1 MISLNSVYI
10 DLAIGLVLAFL
21 LFSLL
26 VSGVNEGL
34 VRLLGI
40 RSKFL
45 WAYLADT
52 LDGAR
57 GKRSWIPSTIGEV
70 FARLPFSKDARPE
83 FSPLPAPVRSTATTW
98 SGRLYERLRE
108 IDHNK
113 DGKTSIAS
121 IPPGRFA
128 VAMMEIVTSEGGVP
142 ALLAKLE
149 ADGSPLYGPL
159 KSVWDTAHE
168 DLDAFRKGVE
178 EWFDGEMQRLT
189 MLYRRYVRWVIAAL
203 GLVLTLVFSMDSL
216 EYGRAILTDNAI
228 RAQVA
233 ATADGGAQSLSG
245 LRDKCPDHPADPYAC
260 VTEVLS
266 APAFVQIVGNAPVSV
281 RIPDSGSPKWTWNGG
296 EWLHRLVSPGH
307 WPGFLITFFALLF
320 GAPFW
325 WDIFR
330 RLTGIRVRAGET
342 TK

>member
-1 MISLNSVYI
+1 MNSVYI

-26 VSGVNEGL
+26 LSGINEGL

-45 WAYLADT
+45 WAYLKDM
-52 LDGAR
+52 LDGHN
-57 GKRSWIPSTIGEV
+57 GKKSIPSTIGDV
-70 FARLPFSKDARPE
+70 FARLPFRKDVRPA
-83 FSPLPAPVRSTATTW
+83 FSPLPPPVDSAAPSL
-98 SGRLYERLRE
+98 SGMLYERLRE
-108 IDHNK
+108 IDHGKDGK
-113 DGKTSIAS
+113 DGKTNIAS
-121 IPPGRFA
+121 IPPTRFA
-128 VAMMEIVTSEGGVP
+128 TAMMEIATGEGGVP
-142 ALLAKLE
+142 AMLARLE
-149 ADGSPLYGPL
+149 AAGSPLYRPL
-159 KSVWDTAHE
+159 KSAWDTANGE
-168 DLDAFRKGVE
+168 LEAFRAAVE
-178 EWFDGEMQRLT
+178 QWFDGEMRRLT
-189 MLYRRYVRWVIAAL
+189 VLYRRYVRWVIAVL
-203 GLVLTLVFSMDSL
+203 GLLLTLLFSMDAL

-233 ATADGGAQSLSG
+233 ATADGGAQSLAG
-245 LRDKCPDHPADPYAC
+245 LREKCPDHPTDPYAC

-281 RIPDSGSPKWTWNGG
+281 KIPANGSPQWTWNGG
-296 EWLHRLVSPGH
+296 EWLHRLMSPGH

-342 TK
+342 EK

>member
-1 MISLNSVYI
+1 MDSVYL

-21 LFSLL
+21 LFSML

-45 WAYLADT
+45 WAYLRDT
-52 LDGAR
+52 LDGPD
-57 GKRSWIPSTIGEV
+57 GKKSWIPSSVAEV
-70 FARLPFSKDARPE
+70 FARLPFGGKDARPS
-83 FSPLPAPVRSTATTW
+83 FSPLPAPVESAATTW

-108 IDHNK
+108 IDHRK

-121 IPPGRFA
+121 IPPARFA
-128 VAMMEIVTSEGGVP
+128 VAMMEIVTGEGGVAP
-142 ALLAKLE
+142 MLANLKD
-149 ADGSPLYGPL
+149 AHSPLYGPL
-159 KSVWDTAHE
+159 QGIWDTARG

-203 GLVLTLVFSMDSL
+203 GLVLTLLFSMDSL
-216 EYGRAILTDNAI
+216 EYGKAILTDNAI

-233 ATADGGAQSLSG
+233 AVADGGAQSLAG
-245 LRDKCPDHPADPYAC
+245 LRDRCPDHPADPYGC

-266 APAFVQIVGNAPVSV
+266 APAFVNIVGNAPVSV
-281 RIPDSGSPKWTWNGG
+281 RIPGDGSPSWSWNGG
-296 EWLHRLVSPGH
+296 QWLHRLLTPGH

-342 TK
+342 KQ

>member
-1 MISLNSVYI
+1 LNSVYI

-45 WAYLADT
+45 WAYLRDT
-52 LDGAR
+52 FDGPE
-57 GKRSWIPSTIGEV
+57 GKKSWIPSTIGEV
-70 FARLPFSKDARPE
+70 FAHLPFGNDARPA
-83 FSPLPAPVRSTATTW
+83 FSPLPAPVQSTATTW
-98 SGRLYERLRE
+98 AGQLYERLRE
-108 IDHNK
+108 IDHGK
-113 DGKTSIAS
+113 AGKTSIAT

-128 VAMMEIVTSEGGVP
+128 VAMMEIVTGEGGVD
-142 ALLAKLE
+142 ALLAKLKE
-149 ADGSPLYGPL
+149 DGSPLYGPMR
-159 KSVWDTAHE
+159 SVWDSVNG
-168 DLDAFRKGVE
+168 DLEAFRKGME
-178 EWFDGEMQRLT
+178 DWFDGEMQRLT

-216 EYGRAILTDNAI
+216 EYGRAILNDNAI

-233 ATADGGAQSLSG
+233 ATVDGGAQSLSG
-245 LRDKCPDHPADPYAC
+245 LRDKCPDHPTDPYAC

-281 RIPDSGSPKWTWNGG
+281 RIPDTGSPKWMWNGG
-296 EWLHRLVSPGH
+296 EWLHRLATPGH

-330 RLTGIRVRAGET
+330 RLTGIRTRAGAT
-342 TK
+342 ITK

>member
-1 MISLNSVYI
+1 MNSVYI

-21 LFSLL
+21 LFSML
-26 VSGVNEGL
+26 VSGLNEGL

-40 RSKFL
+40 RGKFL
-45 WAYLADT
+45 WAYLRDT
-52 LDGAR
+52 LDGPD
-57 GKRSWIPSTIGEV
+57 GKKSWIPSTIGEV
-70 FARLPFSKDARPE
+70 FGRLPFSKDARPA
-83 FSPLPAPVRSTATTW
+83 FSDLPAPVQSTATTW
-98 SGRLYERLRE
+98 SERLYERLRE
-108 IDHNK
+108 IDHRK

-121 IPPGRFA
+121 IPPGSFA
-128 VAMMEIVTSEGGVP
+128 MAVMEIVTGEGGVP
-142 ALLAKLE
+142 TLLAKLKE
-149 ADGSPLYGPL
+149 GHSPLYGPL
-159 KSVWDTAHE
+159 NGVWDTAE
-168 DLDAFRKGVE
+168 GDLDAFRKGVE
-178 EWFDGEMQRLT
+178 KWFDGEMQRLT

-233 ATADGGAQSLSG
+233 ATADGGVRSVSG
-245 LRDKCPDHPADPYAC
+245 LRDKCPDHPNDPYAC

-281 RIPDSGSPKWTWNGG
+281 KIPDTGSPKWSWNGG
-296 EWLHRLVSPGH
+296 EWLQRMVTPGH
-307 WPGFLITFFALLF
+307 WPGFLLTFFALLF

-330 RLTGIRVRAGET
+330 RLTGIRVRAGEA

>member
-1 MISLNSVYI
+1 MNSVYL
-10 DLAIGLVLAFL
+10 DLAIGLVVAFL

-34 VRLLGI
+34 VRLLGV
-40 RSKFL
+40 RGRFL
-45 WAYLADT
+45 WAYLRDT
-52 LDGAR
+52 LDGPD
-57 GKRSWIPSTIGEV
+57 GKKSWIPSTISEV
-70 FARLPFSKDARPE
+70 FARLPFGKKDARPD
-83 FSPLPAPVRSTATTW
+83 FSPLPPPVGSTTT
-98 SGRLYERLRE
+98 GMAERLYERLRE
-108 IDHNK
+108 IDHTSR
-113 DGKTSIAS
+113 GKTSIAS

-128 VAMMEIVTSEGGVP
+128 MAMMEIVTSEGGVP
-142 ALLAKLE
+142 ALLARLKE
-149 ADGSPLYGPL
+149 AGSPLYAPL
-159 KSVWDTAHE
+159 RGAWEAAE
-168 DLDAFRKGVE
+168 NDLERFRKSVE
-178 EWFDGEMQRLT
+178 EWFDGEMRRLT

-203 GLVLTLVFSMDSL
+203 GLALTLVFSMDSL

-245 LRDKCPDHPADPYAC
+245 LRDRCPEHPSDPYGC

-281 RIPDSGSPKWTWNGG
+281 KIPGKGSPRWSWNGG
-296 EWLHRLVSPGH
+296 EWLHRLATPGH
-307 WPGFLITFFALLF
+307 WPGFLITFLALLF

-330 RLTGIRVRAGET
+330 RLTGVRVRAGET
-342 TK
+342 TS

>member
-1 MISLNSVYI
+1 MNSVYI

-21 LFSLL
+21 MFSLL
-26 VSGVNEGL
+26 LSGVNEGL

-45 WAYLADT
+45 WAYLRDT
-52 LDGAR
+52 LDGHKGR
-57 GKRSWIPSTIGEV
+57 KSIPSTIAEV
-70 FARLPFSKDARPE
+70 FASLPFRRDERPA
-83 FSPLPAPVRSTATTW
+83 FSAQPPPVRSSATSWT
-98 SGRLYERLRE
+98 GLLYERLRE
-108 IDHNK
+108 IDHGK
-113 DGKTSIAS
+113 DGRTSIAS

-128 VAMMEIVTSEGGVP
+128 MAMMEIVTGEGGVP
-142 ALLAKLE
+142 AMLAKLE
-149 ADGSPLYGPL
+149 QSGSPLYRPL
-159 KSVWDTAHE
+159 KGAWDTAHG
-168 DLDAFRKGVE
+168 DLDAFRKAVE
-178 EWFDGEMQRLT
+178 EWFDGEMSRLT

-203 GLVLTLVFSMDSL
+203 GLVLTLVFSMDAL

-233 ATADGGAQSLSG
+233 TTADGGARSLPS
-245 LRDKCPDHPADPYAC
+245 LRDKCPEHPADPYGC

-266 APAFVQIVGNAPVSV
+266 APAFVQMVSHAPVSV
-281 RIPDSGSPKWTWNGG
+281 RIPEGGSPQWSWKGG
-296 EWLHRLVSPGH
+296 DWLHRLISPGH

-325 WDIFR
+325 WDILR

-342 TK
+342 SGK